1 MNPRFQLS
9 GPLTEISSYP
19 QWAQDMVAD
28 CDRVKRTV
36 TDHELW
42 DRMRTNTL
50 GVDGMANFMIGIWP
64 VIERFPGYMAQSLL
78 KTRFGRSEGDNLAR
92 RWLDRVGREG
102 DVRRGSMMDAEVEDV
117 VTRAV
122 RESRTR
128 S

>member
-1 MNPRFQLS
+1 MPKKTIAVPGAL
-9 GPLTEISSYP
+9 Y
-19 QWAQDMVAD
+19 
-28 CDRVKRTV
+28 DRVQEAAAAEGTTV
-36 TDHELW
+36 EQLATK
-42 DRMRTNTL
+42 
-50 GVDGMANFMIGIWP
+50 A
-64 VIERFPGYMAQSLL
+64 IER
-78 KTRFGRSEGDNLAR
+78 NLAR